1 MRRGEVSLLSL
12 SPHRIVQR
20 PRVSSTSVP
29 QVPVPLP
36 PPRPMGSLPSRPIL
50 AKDFTFRNVFLIF
63 SFSKESKPV
72 CQSFGYL
79 C

>member
-1 MRRGEVSLLSL
+1 MRRGGVSLLSL
-12 SPHRIVQR
+12 SPHRFVQR

-50 AKDFTFRNVFLIF
+50 AKDFTSRNALF
-63 SFSKESKPV
+63 SFSGESKPV
-72 CQSFGYL
+72 SQSFGYL
-79 C
+79 Y